1 MPEPWLRCT
10 ARPAD
15 SPNAITSPCSAD
27 APGHAQA
34 WHCQHVHGL
43 ACKPEPPGSCKVR
56 AQALTVAAS
65 ALWIRPAA
73 LKCIRAGGPVV
84 FITTEPSCPVKCSGC
99 KSQHVHDRADS
110 SDQAGVQLILMQSV
124 HVWAAPAA
132 THCQAL
138 TGIGALHGFG
148 AMHGIGA
155 PHGICALRAVI
166 CRRRSRGGLRAVVR
180 HLQRADLMRTDY

>member
-1 MPEPWLRCT
+1 MPEPWLRST

-34 WHCQHVHGL
+34 WHCQHLHGL
-43 ACKPEPPGSCKVR
+43 ACKPEPPGPCKVR

-65 ALWIRPAA
+65 AGWIIPAS

-99 KSQHVHDRADS
+99 TLPAGSDRADS
-110 SDQAGVQLILMQSV
+110 ADPAGAKLRLTAECACMACSCSHSLSGPDWHLCPASSDLQA
-124 HVWAAPAA
+124 A
-132 THCQAL
+132 
-138 TGIGALHGFG
+138 
-148 AMHGIGA
+148 
-155 PHGICALRAVI
+155 
-166 CRRRSRGGLRAVVR
+166 
-180 HLQRADLMRTDY
+180 LQRRA